1 MRLDGRARDKMLR
14 TDALDASLDL
24 ALGDAHRRVDADA
37 WANIYVVGDV
47 HGCLRELA
55 RLLDRIDPSDD
66 DLVVFVGDLVR
77 KGPDSAG
84 VIDLVRSRPNFVS
97 VRGNNEEKL
106 LRGERSLD
114 SLDDDDPAWI
124 AELPV
129 AIHWDGALVVHA
141 GVDPRKPLIEH
152 TVDDFENVRELGAAD
167 YEPPFWYD
175 EYAGDR
181 RVFFGHTPLDAP
193 VVRECAVGLDTG
205 CVYGGELTAYDWT
218 NDRFLSV
225 ATDRTVQE
233 RPARKF
239 VTPRRTVT
247 AD

>member
-1 MRLDGRARDKMLR
+1 MRFDDRVGDKMVR
-14 TDALDASLDL
+14 TDALDSSLDL
-24 ALGDAHRRVDADA
+24 ALGDAHRRVDTDA
-37 WANIYVVGDV
+37 WTNIYVVGDV
-47 HGCLRELA
+47 HGCLRELK
-55 RLLDRIDPSDD
+55 RLLDHIDPTDD

-106 LRGERSLD
+106 LRGETSLD
-114 SLDDDDPAWI
+114 SIDDDNLAWI

-141 GVDPRKPLIEH
+141 GVDPRKSLIQH
-152 TVDDFENVRELGAAD
+152 TVDDFENVRELGSDD

-175 EYAGDR
+175 EYEGDH

-225 ATDRTVQE
+225 TSDRTVQE

-239 VTPRRTVT
+239 VTPRRTVR